1 MNSVKLHSRKI
12 ANGGLG
18 PKSIGGAE
26 LQKDKFCLVS
36 PFSTQ
41 KRLNLIFGEFG
52 HSYDVMRPNS
62 KVGHFSSQS
71 IHYGFLTKVGKG
83 GVKNILSKM
92 EPLYFV

>member
-12 ANGGLG
+12 SNGGLG

-26 LQKDKFCLVS
+26 LQKDKFSLVS
-36 PFSTQ
+36 PFSTP

-52 HSYDVMRPNS
+52 HCYDVMRPNS

-71 IHYGFLTKVGKG
+71 NHYF
-83 GVKNILSKM
+83 
-92 EPLYFV
+92 FVVRMTVQ